1 MIFRGGRFNYL
12 FSCGRL
18 STGHLL
24 SIIVIGSISG
34 YTWETSGCKWIL
46 EAVYL
51 ITSLVVAD
59 SVHLFSSVLYHRRR
73 FDSRFH
79 LRNSRMWVDFRGGRV
94 NYLFSCGR
102 LSMGHLLSIIVAG
115 SIPGSTWEISG
126 CEWIFRVGRFNYLFC
141 SGTLYGSSCLLV
153 IVASSNLRLT
163 WERWKWEWNWKRRS

>member
-1 MIFRGGRFNYL
+1 MVTWPSNHH
-12 FSCGRL
+12 CRL
-18 STGHLL
+18 ESRPHLRLVTSECEWNLEST
-24 SIIVIGSISG
+24 
-34 YTWETSGCKWIL
+34 
-46 EAVYL
+46 
-51 ITSLVVAD
+51 TSLVMAE
-59 SVHLFSSVLYHRRR
+59 SALYHRRR
-73 FDSRFH
+73 FDSRLH

-126 CEWIFRVGRFNYLFC
+126 CEWIFRGGRFNYLFC

-153 IVASSNLRLT
+153 IVASSILRLT